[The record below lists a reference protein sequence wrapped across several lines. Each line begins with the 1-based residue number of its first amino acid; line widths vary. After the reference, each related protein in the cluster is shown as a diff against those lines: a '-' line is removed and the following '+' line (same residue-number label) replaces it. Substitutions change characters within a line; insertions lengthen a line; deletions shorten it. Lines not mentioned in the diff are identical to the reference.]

1 MSQLVDDVHQPHK
14 VLCSEGN
21 SVADAEAL
29 PAGHFRIGR
38 CNVSSL
44 IPGHGGIGSVVK
56 KPEQQ
61 APFTTNSAVDKD
73 TAVDKSRSLVAG
85 QESMKAGKRSAGV
98 CHYNPWFQHAS
109 QRKHEK
115 RESSG
120 SPQEGREG
128 GRGSEVSKSLDP
140 GLPMDTAP
148 KADFSAAI
156 AAMGVPSPVAL
167 GDGSRSEERGAG
179 AKAHR
184 LEEEPKKALDG
195 E

>member
-1 MSQLVDDVHQPHK
+1 MSQMPTTRHK
-14 VLCSEGN
+14 KANYAGPGPK
-21 SVADAEAL
+21 DPL

-38 CNVSSL
+38 GNVSSL
-44 IPGHGGIGSVVK
+44 MPGHGGGISAIAK
-56 KPEQQ
+56 KPERQ
-61 APFTTNSAVDKD
+61 APSTTNSAVDKD
-73 TAVDKSRSLVAG
+73 TAVDKSGSLVAG

>member
-1 MSQLVDDVHQPHK
+1 MTTPTHQKVRLGKRKEQERDVMSQLVDDVHQPHK

-73 TAVDKSRSLVAG
+73 TAVDKSRSLLAG
-85 QESMKAGKRSAGV
+85 QESMTR
-98 CHYNPWFQHAS
+98 
-109 QRKHEK
+109 R
-115 RESSG
+115 R
-120 SPQEGREG
+120 
-128 GRGSEVSKSLDP
+128 
-140 GLPMDTAP
+140 
-148 KADFSAAI
+148 
-156 AAMGVPSPVAL
+156 
-167 GDGSRSEERGAG
+167 
-179 AKAHR
+179 
-184 LEEEPKKALDG
+184 
-195 E
+195 

>member
-1 MSQLVDDVHQPHK
+1 MQRLTMWPIS
-14 VLCSEGN
+14 
-21 SVADAEAL
+21 AIA
-29 PAGHFRIGR
+29 
-38 CNVSSL
+38 
-44 IPGHGGIGSVVK
+44 K
-56 KPEQQ
+56 KPERQ
-61 APFTTNSAVDKD
+61 APSTTNSAVDKD

-85 QESMKAGKRSAGV
+85 QESMKAGKASAGV
-98 CHYNPWFQHAS
+98 CHYNPWFQDVS
-109 QRKHEK
+109 R
-115 RESSG
+115 
-120 SPQEGREG
+120 
-128 GRGSEVSKSLDP
+128 SEVSKSLAP